1 MVDVKKSLILLAVG
15 KTDFISFAYPI
26 DALERRPTIFGTAAA
41 DAQVQWLGLVLSG
54 NNWDKLAAEEFQPGW
69 TNREAAA
76 EMLGQIT
83 AGTETARDLSEH
95 GHNLVT
101 ILILPSADST
111 SHAPHFNARLLGS
124 TITNSFNSTE
134 HFNTAWRNMRMAAPM
149 LIRDV
154 DDGFFAK
161 GELTDAMVRARALI
175 DSCVVDG
182 WLETSEGSPLQ
193 ATVTMAEGRRD
204 FDSRRSIAPEALA
217 LLGVVKLSR
226 NRNMISGNAPD
237 LPRDEVGKVLHE
249 PAAAWLAKREAF
261 LPTVWR
267 DLPQEG
273 IEKVRPSFV
282 SPVFVP
288 VARDGSIFHPG
299 QRRDGGYQIGP
310 KDDPEN
316 IEDFNTALAALQ
328 HADVARWRRPNPKG
342 NWGLVSAVEWRRME
356 RAELEALAE

>member
-1 MVDVKKSLILLAVG
+1 MFEFRPCEVKPGPSFEERTQAFGEWFDMDVDPSVEVSQLAKRLGETLEHIFGPELTASAMITLVRSGQGGDDWRELLEEFDNYSEWRLGSGLIDLLAYAV
-15 KTDFISFAYPI
+15 F
-26 DALERRPTIFGTAAA
+26 
-41 DAQVQWLGLVLSG
+41 GLVDGAPSS
-54 NNWDKLAAEEFQPGW
+54 KAE
-69 TNREAAA
+69 A
-76 EMLGQIT
+76 
-83 AGTETARDLSEH
+83 
-95 GHNLVT
+95 
-101 ILILPSADST
+101 
-111 SHAPHFNARLLGS
+111 
-124 TITNSFNSTE
+124 
-134 HFNTAWRNMRMAAPM
+134 
-149 LIRDV
+149 
-154 DDGFFAK
+154 
-161 GELTDAMVRARALI
+161 ELTDAMVRARALI

-226 NRNMISGNAPD
+226 IRNMISGNAPD

-273 IEKVRPSFV
+273 LEKVRPSFV